1 MGGAI
6 GIMVLAEAIA
16 FCSPHYNQRRHNVLG
31 GRVKLANEELDALL
45 AKAGLRLVQEY
56 SPRCGYRK
64 TEWLRASWQWVSW
77 QRLLWK
83 SLA

>member
-1 MGGAI
+1 M
-6 GIMVLAEAIA
+6 
-16 FCSPHYNQRRHNVLG
+16 
-31 GRVKLANEELDALL
+31 KLTNEELDALL
-45 AKAGLRLVQEY
+45 AKAGLRLDQEY
-56 SPRCGYRK
+56 SLRCGYRK